1 MVGGGH
7 GGEKEWKRGK
17 VKVSL
22 DKIFPRAK
30 KLLEM
35 RLNEKYELLVIWA

>member
-1 MVGGGH
+1 M
-7 GGEKEWKRGK
+7 
-17 VKVSL
+17 KVSL

-35 RLNEKYELLVIWA
+35 RVNEKYELPVKWA